1 MSTPTTNWAGN
12 VVFGAARTHRPATVA
27 ELQGIVAAS
36 TKARALGTGH
46 SFNRIADTDGDL
58 ISIAGL
64 PEEID
69 VDTAARSVRITAGL
83 RFGQVVTHLDD
94 AGWALPNLGS
104 LPHISVAGACSTGTH
119 GSGDSNGA
127 VATAVSAAE
136 LVTADGE
143 IVTLSRAADPAR
155 FPGAVLALGALGI
168 MTALTL
174 DLQPTYDV
182 QQYVYQDL
190 PRREFDEHWAQV
202 FAAGYSVS
210 AFLDY
215 QSPRFTQVW
224 VKHRMD
230 GDPWAAPATWL
241 GATLADRPL
250 NPVPGMSAEHCTQQL
265 GVPGPWHARLPHF
278 RLEFTPSSGDE
289 LQSEY
294 FVPRARIAE
303 ALAALDPIADRI
315 AALLQ
320 VGELRTI
327 AADELW
333 LSPAYRRD
341 NAALH
346 FTWVPDT
353 EAVLP
358 VLAMI
363 EERLAPLEV
372 RIHWGKVI
380 AADAATVRGQFERL
394 PDFAQLATTMD
405 PAGKFRNELVE
416 RYLKE
421 G

>member
-1 MSTPTTNWAGN
+1 
-12 VVFGAARTHRPATVA
+12 
-27 ELQGIVAAS
+27 
-36 TKARALGTGH
+36 
-46 SFNRIADTDGDL
+46 
-58 ISIAGL
+58 
-64 PEEID
+64 
-69 VDTAARSVRITAGL
+69 
-83 RFGQVVTHLDD
+83 
-94 AGWALPNLGS
+94 
-104 LPHISVAGACSTGTH
+104 
-119 GSGDSNGA
+119 
-127 VATAVSAAE
+127 
-136 LVTADGE
+136 
-143 IVTLSRAADPAR
+143 
-155 FPGAVLALGALGI
+155 
-168 MTALTL
+168 
-174 DLQPTYDV
+174 
-182 QQYVYQDL
+182 
-190 PRREFDEHWAQV
+190 
-202 FAAGYSVS
+202 
-210 AFLDY
+210 
-215 QSPRFTQVW
+215 
-224 VKHRMD
+224 
-230 GDPWAAPATWL
+230 
-241 GATLADRPL
+241 
-250 NPVPGMSAEHCTQQL
+250 
-265 GVPGPWHARLPHF
+265 VPGPWHARLPHF